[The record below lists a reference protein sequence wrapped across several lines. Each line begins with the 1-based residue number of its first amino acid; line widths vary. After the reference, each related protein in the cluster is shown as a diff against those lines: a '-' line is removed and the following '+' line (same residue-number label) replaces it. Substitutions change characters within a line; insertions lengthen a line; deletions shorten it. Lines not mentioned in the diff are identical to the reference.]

1 MLYEVCETGGVL
13 PMEVGNLRKGDVI
26 VLEGQ
31 IYRAVEV
38 NKHKVAMGRGMI
50 RSRLKNVVTGYI
62 FEKTFTSGG
71 TVEEATLTMKNV
83 EYLYNDG
90 GLFYFMDLDTY
101 DQIPV
106 DEEFVGDAKDFMI
119 ENIQMSLL
127 YHEDTLLGVQLPN
140 TVVLKIVETDPN
152 FKGDTVSGGGKP
164 AVLETGY
171 KTIVPMFVGTG
182 EKIKVDTRTGEYI
195 ERA

>member
-1 MLYEVCETGGVL
+1 
-13 PMEVGNLRKGDVI
+13 MEVGNLRKGDVI

-31 IYRAVEV
+31 IFRAVEV
-38 NKHKVAMGRGMI
+38 NKHKVAMGRGMV
-50 RSRLKNVVTGYI
+50 RARLKNVVTGYI

-71 TVEEATLTMKNV
+71 DVEEATLTMKTV

-90 GLFYFMDLDTY
+90 GLYYFMDLDNY

-106 DEEFVGDAKDFMI
+106 DEEFVGDAKDFMV

-127 YHEDTLLGVQLPN
+127 YHGDTLLGVQLPN

-164 AVLETGY
+164 AILETGY
-171 KTIVPMFVGTG
+171 KTNVPMFVETG
-182 EKIKVDTRTGEYI
+182 EKIKVDARTGDYI